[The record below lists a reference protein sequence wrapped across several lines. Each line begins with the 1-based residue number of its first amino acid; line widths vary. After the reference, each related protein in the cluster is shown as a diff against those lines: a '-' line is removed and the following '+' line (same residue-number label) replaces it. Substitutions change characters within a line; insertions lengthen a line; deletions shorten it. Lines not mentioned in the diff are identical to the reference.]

1 MMSLWGKLT
10 NAFGPKPTAWMQAE
24 GLETFA
30 ESLFSEFQ
38 GIPRVNFSVADAF
51 LESKEPGE
59 RPYWYNQLLIQWLW
73 RMVEEEPHKEGEV
86 LETANFIVVH
96 FLDEMQV
103 KFLMKPLE
111 ALRTELL
118 ETFEGVSVD
127 SYPSKNLVV
136 ISPSMEVYYRYVSLY
151 HPDGDFAGSG
161 GMFINSDYPQIAL
174 YPYLEGGV
182 PIGVLAHEM
191 THLYF
196 SHLYL
201 PLWLNEALAQAF
213 QFSVSEPYW
222 DLEQLKVDHARL
234 WNSET
239 IQDFWSG
246 HSFHEPEFQI
256 VSYHL
261 AYCLW
266 QKIRYV
272 LKPPKEAMLK
282 FVEEAYCNDA
292 GALAAITHLELEL
305 HDLAASF
312 LGPGNWQPRPF

>member
-1 MMSLWGKLT
+1 MSLWGKLT

-127 SYPSKNLVV
+127 SSPGKNLIIITPAVEAYYRYISLYYPSK
-136 ISPSMEVYYRYVSLY
+136 E
-151 HPDGDFAGSG
+151 FADSG
-161 GMFINSDYPQIAL
+161 GMFINSDYPQIVL
-174 YPYLEGGV
+174 YPYLDGDV
-182 PIGVLAHEM
+182 PVGVLAHEM

-196 SHLYL
+196 AHLNL
-201 PLWLNEALAQAF
+201 PGWLNEALAQAF
-213 QFSVSEPYW
+213 EFSVSPTHW
-222 DLEQLKVDHARL
+222 DSKQLKAGHARL
-234 WNSET
+234 WNSNT
-239 IQDFWSG
+239 IQEFWSG
-246 HSFHEPEFQI
+246 ASFHDSELQA

-266 QKIRYV
+266 KKIRQV
-272 LKPPKEAMLK
+272 LNPPKDALLK
-282 FVEEAYCNDA
+282 FVAEAHFADA
-292 GALAAITHLELEL
+292 GASAAMTHLELEL

-312 LGPGNWQPRPF
+312 LGAGNWQRRPF